1 MLEQEIAAEQGEV
14 TIMYERL
21 DVLRE
26 KARGD
31 LGRVQAEETT
41 ETDQAWSERESFTDL
56 FSGRFS
62 QLSSVERG
70 LCFGRIDETAGERFH
85 IGRIGLFDDDYNPLL
100 IDWRTPVAQVFYR
113 ATAAQPLG
121 VKRRRHIR
129 LHGRTVVGVDD
140 DLLDADAID
149 DGERSTLIGEAA
161 LLSSLSASRTGRMN
175 EIVATIQSEQDEI
188 IRSGL
193 PGVLVVQGGPG
204 TGKTVVA
211 LHRAAYLLYTH
222 REQLGRS
229 GVLVVGPNS
238 TFLRYIDQ
246 VLPSLGETDVVLA
259 TISEMFPGVAATVP
273 EPAEAARIKGN
284 LAMADVIAQAI
295 AGFRVVPAKPIHLKI
310 NQDELVL
317 RPDAIRKAQQGA
329 LAAQPLHN
337 RARPLFVRRV
347 LKILTNQV
355 VDRIGR
361 QYVGDADIEDIQQEL
376 FDDDQVLELLDQLW
390 PELTPQL
397 LVSVLFS
404 SDDRLAAAAPHL
416 SQSERSAVLRPLAA
430 DWTPSDAAL
439 LDEAAELLG
448 ETADVVVGR
457 KRQAAEDAAAE
468 EAGRQYARGIVDIE
482 LTAERITIEPWEI
495 EQFKDLI
502 AQRTR
507 VFNRPASSAEGAAY
521 DRNWVF
527 GHVIV
532 DEAQELSAMDWRML
546 MRRSPRRSMTIVGD
560 IAQTGSAAGVR
571 SWAERLDRYAA
582 RRWRTA
588 ELTVNYRTPSE
599 IMTIAADVLAAID
612 PALTPP
618 TSVRETG
625 VEPFIDPVPDGC
637 LTDALRTQ
645 IKFEQAAV
653 GDGRLAVIV
662 PASRYDEFAAA
673 LPNVAHSHDPAVLD
687 NAVALLDVPQS
698 KGLEFDAVLIADPA
712 TIVTESDRGLSDLYV
727 GITRA
732 TKRLTI
738 IGNLPDVLTQV
749 RHTPWFLG
757 GGPAGE

>member
-1 MLEQEIAAEQGEV
+1 MKATTGSGAGVLEQEIAVEQGEV

-26 KARGD
+26 KARGE
-31 LGRVQAEETT
+31 LGRVQVEETT
-41 ETDQAWSERESFTDL
+41 GTDQARSERESFTDL

-62 QLSSVERG
+62 QLSAVERG
-70 LCFGRIDETAGERFH
+70 LCFGRIDETAGDRFH

-113 ATAAQPLG
+113 ATAAEPLG

-259 TISEMFPGVAATVP
+259 TVSEMFPGVAATAP
-273 EPAEAARIKGN
+273 EPAVAARIKGN

-295 AGFRVVPAKPIHLKI
+295 AGFRVVPAEPIRLKV

-347 LKILTNQV
+347 LKILTKQV

-376 FDDDQVLELLDQLW
+376 FDDDRVLELLDQLW

-416 SQSERSAVLRPLAA
+416 SASERSAVLRPLAA
-430 DWTPSDAAL
+430 DWTASDVAL

-448 ETADVVVGR
+448 ETADVVAGR
-457 KRQAAEDAAAE
+457 KRRAAEDAAAE
-468 EAGRQYARGIVDIE
+468 EAGREYAHGIVDIE

-507 VFNRPASSAEGAAY
+507 VFNRPASSAEGTAY

-546 MRRSPRRSMTIVGD
+546 MRRCPRRSMTIVGD

-571 SWAERLDRYAA
+571 SWAELLDRYAA

-599 IMTIAADVLAAID
+599 IMAVAGDVLAAID
-612 PALTPP
+612 PTLQPP

-625 VEPFIDPVPDGC
+625 TRPLLRNVPPDE
-637 LTDALRTQ
+637 LPDAVRT
-645 IKFEQAAV
+645 AV
-653 GDGRLAVIV
+653 KSEREHIGDGRLAVIV
-662 PASRYDEFAAA
+662 PASRYGEFAAV
-673 LPNVAHSHDPAVLD
+673 LPEVAHSHDPSVLD
-687 NAVALLDVPQS
+687 GTVALLDVAQS

-712 TIVTESDRGLSDLYV
+712 TIVQESDRGLSDLYV
-727 GITRA
+727 AITRA
-732 TKRLTI
+732 TKHLTI
-738 IGNLPDVLTQV
+738 LGELPDVL
-749 RHTPWFLG
+749 G
-757 GGPAGE
+757 

>member
-1 MLEQEIAAEQGEV
+1 MQYNRSGAGVLENEIAAEQGDV
-14 TIMYERL
+14 TAMYARL

-26 KARGD
+26 KARGE
-31 LGRVQAEETT
+31 LGRVQVEETVG
-41 ETDQAWSERESFTDL
+41 TDQAASERESFTRL
-56 FSGRFS
+56 YSGRFT

-113 ATAAQPLG
+113 ATSAEPLG

-140 DLLDADAID
+140 DLLDAAALGDN
-149 DGERSTLIGEAA
+149 ERGTLIGEAA
-161 LLSSLSASRTGRMN
+161 LLSSLAAGRTGRMN

-229 GVLVVGPNS
+229 GVLVVGPNT
-238 TFLRYIDQ
+238 TFLRYIDE
-246 VLPSLGETDVVLA
+246 VLPSLGENDVVLA
-259 TISEMFPGVAATVP
+259 TVSELFPGVTATAP
-273 EPAEAARIKGN
+273 ESAEAARIKGE

-295 AGFRVVPAKPIHLKI
+295 AGFRIVPTQPVRLKL
-310 NQDELVL
+310 NSEELVL
-317 RPDAIRKAQQGA
+317 RPDAIRKAQRGA

-337 RARPLFVRRV
+337 RARPLFVRRI
-347 LKILTNQV
+347 LQTLTNQV
-355 VDRIGR
+355 VQRIGK
-361 QYVGDADIEDIQQEL
+361 QYVGDTDIEDIQQEL
-376 FDDDQVLELLDQLW
+376 FDDDQVLELLDRLW

-404 SDDRLAAAAPHL
+404 SDDRLATAAPYL
-416 SQSERSAVLRPLAA
+416 TGAERSAVLRPLSP
-430 DWTPSDAAL
+430 DWSPSDAAL

-448 ETADVVVGR
+448 DTAEIVAGR
-457 KRQAAEDAAAE
+457 KRQASEAAAAEDANRE
-468 EAGRQYARGIVDIE
+468 YASGVVDIE
-482 LTAERITIEPWEI
+482 LTAERIDVMPWEI
-495 EQFKDLI
+495 EQFRDLI
-502 AQRTR
+502 AQRTQQLA
-507 VFNRPASSAEGAAY
+507 NPAPSDDHAF
-521 DRNWVF
+521 DRGVDRTAVF

-546 MRRSPRRSMTIVGD
+546 MRRAPRRSMTLVGD
-560 IAQTGSAAGVR
+560 IAQTGSPAGVR
-571 SWAERLDRYAA
+571 SWAELLDHYAP

-599 IMTIAADVLAAID
+599 IMTVAASVLAAID
-612 PALTPP
+612 PTLRPP
-618 TSVRETG
+618 TSVRDTG
-625 VEPFIDPVPDGC
+625 THPYLDPVPPRALLDAVRTAVKTERAA
-637 LTDALRTQ
+637 LT
-645 IKFEQAAV
+645 
-653 GDGRLAVIV
+653 DGRLAVIV
-662 PASRYDEFAAA
+662 PTSRYTEFAAA
-673 LPNVAHSHDPAVLD
+673 LPDVAHTHDPSVLD
-687 NAVALLDVPQS
+687 GTAALLDVPQS
-698 KGLEFDAVLIADPA
+698 KGLEFDTVLIADPT
-712 TIVTESDRGLSDLYV
+712 TILTESDQGLSDLYV
-727 GITRA
+727 AITRA

-738 IGNLPDVLTQV
+738 LGDLPPVLRQ
-749 RHTPWFLG
+749 G
-757 GGPAGE
+757 

>member
-1 MLEQEIAAEQGEV
+1 
-14 TIMYERL
+14 MYARL

-26 KARGD
+26 KARGE
-31 LGRVQAEETT
+31 LGRVQVEETT
-41 ETDQAWSERESFTDL
+41 GTDQARSERESFTKL
-56 FSGRFS
+56 FSGRFG

-113 ATAAQPLG
+113 ATTAEPLG

-140 DLLDADAID
+140 DLLDAAALG

-161 LLSSLSASRTGRMN
+161 LLSSLGASRTGRMN

-211 LHRAAYLLYTH
+211 LHRAAYLLYTY
-222 REQLGRS
+222 REQLGRT
-229 GVLVVGPNS
+229 GVLVVGPNT

-246 VLPSLGETDVVLA
+246 VLPSLGENDVVLA
-259 TISEMFPGVAATVP
+259 TVSELFPGVTATAP
-273 EPAEAARIKGN
+273 ESAEAARIKGE
-284 LAMADVIAQAI
+284 LAMADVIARAV
-295 AGFRVVPAKPIHLKI
+295 AAFRIVPAKAIRFKV
-310 NQDELVL
+310 NSDELVL

-329 LAAQPLHN
+329 LTAQPLHN
-337 RARPLFVRRV
+337 RARPIFVRRII
-347 LKILTNQV
+347 KTLTNQI
-355 VDRIGR
+355 VDRIGK
-361 QYVGDADIEDIQQEL
+361 QYVGDADVEDLEQEL
-376 FDDDQVLELLDQLW
+376 FQDDQVLELLDQLW

-404 SDDRLAAAAPHL
+404 SDDRLAAAAPYL
-416 SQSERSAVLRPLAA
+416 TSAERAAVLRPLAA

-457 KRQAAEDAAAE
+457 KREASEAAAAAE
-468 EAGRQYARGIVDIE
+468 ANREYASGVVDIE
-482 LTAERITIEPWEI
+482 LTAERIEIMPWEI
-495 EQFKDLI
+495 EQFRDLI
-502 AQRTR
+502 AQRTQQLA
-507 VFNRPASSAEGAAY
+507 NPAPAEPGAF
-521 DRNWVF
+521 DRTSVF

-546 MRRSPRRSMTIVGD
+546 MRRAPRRSMTLVGD
-560 IAQTGSAAGVR
+560 IAQTGSASGVR
-571 SWAERLDRYAA
+571 SWAELLDHYAP

-599 IMTIAADVLAAID
+599 IMTVAAGVLAAID
-612 PALTPP
+612 PTLQPP
-618 TSVRETG
+618 ASVRDTG
-625 VEPFIDPVPDGC
+625 TEPFIDPIPTGC
-637 LTDALRTQ
+637 LVDALR
-645 IKFEQAAV
+645 AAV
-653 GDGRLAVIV
+653 KSEQRAVDDGRIAVIV
-662 PASRYDEFAAA
+662 PAHRYDEFAAA
-673 LPNVAHSHDPAVLD
+673 LPNVAHTHDPSVLD
-687 NAVALLDVPQS
+687 GTVALLDVPQS
-698 KGLEFDAVLIADPA
+698 KGLEFDSVVIADPA
-712 TIVTESDRGLSDLYV
+712 GIVAASDRGLSDLYV
-727 GITRA
+727 AITRA
-732 TKRLTI
+732 TKRLTVL
-738 IGNLPDVLTQV
+738 GNLPEVLTQV
-749 RHTPWFLG
+749 RRTPH
-757 GGPAGE
+757 P

>member
-1 MLEQEIAAEQGEV
+1 MEQGEV
-14 TIMYERL
+14 TVMYERL

-26 KARGD
+26 KARGE
-31 LGRVQAEETT
+31 LGRVQGEETT
-41 ETDQAWSERESFTDL
+41 GTDQAWSERESFTDL

-70 LCFGRIDETAGERFH
+70 LCFGRIDETAGDRFH
-85 IGRIGLFDDDYNPLL
+85 IGRIGLFDEDYNPLL

-129 LHGRTVVGVDD
+129 LRGRTVVGVDD
-140 DLLDADAID
+140 DLLDAEAID

-161 LLSSLSASRTGRMN
+161 LLSSLGASRTGRMN

-259 TISEMFPGVAATVP
+259 TISEMFPGVAATAP
-273 EPAEAARIKGN
+273 ESAEAARIKGN
-284 LAMADVIAQAI
+284 LSMVDVIEQAI
-295 AGFRVVPAKPIHLKI
+295 AGYRVVPAKPIRLKI

-329 LAAQPLHN
+329 LAAQSQHN

-347 LKILTNQV
+347 LKTLTNQV

-361 QYVGDADIEDIQQEL
+361 QYVGDTDIEDIQQEL

-390 PELTPQL
+390 PELTPEL
-397 LVSVLFS
+397 LISVLFS

-416 SQSERSAVLRPLAA
+416 SASERSAVLRPLTA
-430 DWTPSDAAL
+430 DWAASDVAL

-457 KRQAAEDAAAE
+457 KRQAAEEAAAE
-468 EAGRQYARGIVDIE
+468 EAGREYAHGIVDIE

-507 VFNRPASSAEGAAY
+507 VFNRPAVGTESAAY

-546 MRRSPRRSMTIVGD
+546 MRRCPRRSMTIVGD
-560 IAQTGSAAGVR
+560 IAQTASAAGVR
-571 SWAERLDRYAA
+571 SWAELLDRYAP

-599 IMTIAADVLAAID
+599 IMTVAADVLAAID
-612 PALTPP
+612 PTLQPP

-625 VEPFIDPVPDGC
+625 TEPFIDPVPAAA
-637 LTDALRTQ
+637 LTDAVRTS
-645 IKFEQAAV
+645 ITFERRAI

-673 LPNVAHSHDPAVLD
+673 LPDVAHSHDPSVLD
-687 NAVALLDVPQS
+687 GTVALLDVPQS

-712 TIVTESDRGLSDLYV
+712 TIVAESDRGLSDLYV
-727 GITRA
+727 AITRA
-732 TKRLTI
+732 TKRLSI
-738 IGNLPDVLTQV
+738 LGELPDVLTPV
-749 RHTPWFLG
+749 
-757 GGPAGE
+757 

>member
-14 TIMYERL
+14 TNMYERL

-26 KARGD
+26 KARGE
-31 LGRVQAEETT
+31 LGRVQGEETAG
-41 ETDQAWSERESFTDL
+41 TDQAWSERESFTDL

-113 ATAAQPLG
+113 ATSAEPLG

-259 TISEMFPGVAATVP
+259 TISEMFPGVAATAP
-273 EPAEAARIKGN
+273 EPTEAARIKGN

-295 AGFRVVPAKPIHLKI
+295 AGFRVVPAKPIRLKV

-317 RPDAIRKAQQGA
+317 RPDAIRKAQQAA

-337 RARPLFVRRV
+337 RARPLFVRRL

-376 FDDDQVLELLDQLW
+376 FDDDHVLELLDQLW

-416 SQSERSAVLRPLAA
+416 SQSERSAVLRPLAT
-430 DWTPSDAAL
+430 DWTASDVAL

-468 EAGRQYARGIVDIE
+468 EAGREYAHGIVDIE

-507 VFNRPASSAEGAAY
+507 VFNRPASSAEGTAY

-546 MRRSPRRSMTIVGD
+546 MRRCPRRSMTIVGD

-571 SWAERLDRYAA
+571 SWAELLDRYAA

-599 IMTIAADVLAAID
+599 IMTVAADVLAAID
-612 PALTPP
+612 PTLQPP

-625 VEPFIDPVPDGC
+625 TAPFIDPVPPAA
-637 LTDALRTQ
+637 LADAVRTA
-645 IKFEQAAV
+645 IKFEQREI

-662 PASRYDEFAAA
+662 PASRYDEFAAV
-673 LPNVAHSHDPAVLD
+673 LPEVAHSHDPSVLD
-687 NAVALLDVPQS
+687 GTVALLDVPQS
-698 KGLEFDAVLIADPA
+698 KGLEFDAVLIADPS
-712 TIVTESDRGLSDLYV
+712 TIVKESHRGLSDLYV
-727 GITRA
+727 AITRA
-732 TKRLTI
+732 TKHLTI
-738 IGNLPDVLTQV
+738 LGNLPEVL
-749 RHTPWFLG
+749 RRR
-757 GGPAGE
+757 